1 MVAPIIP
8 QLNDR
13 DLEAILEAA
22 AAAGARSAGCVLVR
36 LPLEVAPLFR
46 DWLGCALSRARATRD
61 EPHAADARR
70 P

>member
-22 AAAGARSAGCVLVR
+22 AAANGAQAAPAGCSSACRARSRRCSANG
-36 LPLEVAPLFR
+36 
-46 DWLGCALSRARATRD
+46 STRTIRS
-61 EPHAADARR
+61 ARR
-70 P
+70 T